1 MSDFFVLQMDDEF
14 GDGVCF
20 DNRQGGR
27 RGSVGLALPPFCEGQ
42 AKATPDTMGCEARP
56 QREDAGGVRGGA
68 KGPLPLLGTPYARGG
83 LVRIDR
89 KDRES
94 TVRRRGA
101 GTCEKAGTTRRIPR
115 PKPFL
120 LLDRLHV
127 QVALDLTDLRADF
140 VLPEHPQLR
149 QLCGDYLQGVQLAGP
164 ACLLVHLTL
173 LLEVVVC
180 PQSGT

>member
-1 MSDFFVLQMDDEF
+1 MGDFFVLQMDDEF

-20 DNRQGGR
+20 DNRQGGG
-27 RGSVGLALPPFCEGQ
+27 RGSVGLAFPPFCEGQ

-56 QREDAGGVRGGA
+56 QRRRGRGPRGGQ
-68 KGPLPLLGTPYARGG
+68 GTPPAMGDTLRERGSSPHRPKG
-83 LVRIDR
+83 QRKYRSSPRSWDVRKGRDTP
-89 KDRES
+89 KD
-94 TVRRRGA
+94 T
-101 GTCEKAGTTRRIPR
+101 R

-127 QVALDLTDLRADF
+127 QVALDLTD
-140 VLPEHPQLR
+140 
-149 QLCGDYLQGVQLAGP
+149 P

-180 PQSGT
+180 P

>member
-1 MSDFFVLQMDDEF
+1 LYSKWMMSSEMACASIIAKE
-14 GDGVCF
+14 GEGGVSVW
-20 DNRQGGR
+20 RSPHSARAKRRPRRIRWEKR
-27 RGSVGLALPPFCEGQ
+27 RGH
-42 AKATPDTMGCEARP
+42 
-56 QREDAGGVRGGA
+56 REDAGGVRGGA
-68 KGPLPLLGTPYARGG
+68 KGPLPILGTPYARGG

-89 KDRES
+89 RDRES

-101 GTCEKAGTTRRIPR
+101 GTCEKAGTPRRIPR

-127 QVALDLTDLRADF
+127 RVALDLTDLRADL

-149 QLCGDYLQGVQLAGP
+149 QLCGDYLQGVKLAGP

-180 PQSGT
+180 P